1 MTPLIL
7 SYNDALDNFLAHSSE
22 YSCNSFYF
30 FHSIVVLVHSIDGQ
44 TSLSARQEGIK
55 EYNNV
60 ESETFIF
67 LMSTRA
73 GGLGIDLV

>member
-7 SYNDALDNFLAHSSE
+7 SYNDALNNYCSFQSV
-22 YSCNSFYF
+22 SCHFYLF
-30 FHSIVVLVHSIDGQ
+30 FHSIVVSVHSIDGQ
-44 TSLSARQEGIK
+44 TSLSARQERIK